1 METKNT
7 DFINY
12 RDLLTLLGYHYNTV
26 SRFLIFV
33 YCFMN
38 QRILTLLITLFI
50 VSISSSSLLA
60 QKNYTDAKAIKKE
73 QKDRDLKIL
82 LISDLNDSYG
92 SVTYSEEVHE
102 VISKIDEID
111 PDIILCGGDMVA
123 GQKASLSMSEIN
135 AMWDGFNS
143 SVLTP
148 INKLDKPFG
157 FTVGNHDASPNYHKD
172 RAAASAF
179 WTANKDKVN
188 LTFVDNTHFP
198 YFFSYIK
205 NNVFFISWDA
215 SSAQIPDEVKEWMK
229 QQLSTE
235 IAHKAK
241 ARIVLGHLPLYAIVE
256 SKNKKGEVL
265 DNADETLV
273 FLKDHQVDMYISGHQ
288 HAYFP
293 ATKQKITL
301 LHSGCLGGG
310 SRQFINDDQPAQKA
324 YAIIEIP
331 KGNGFSKTRIIG
343 FRAVDH
349 QPIPL
354 NSLPESI
361 QGFNGVVERI
371 SEY

>member
-1 METKNT
+1 MQRAFSSYIY
-7 DFINY
+7 FI
-12 RDLLTLLGYHYNTV
+12 LSLT
-26 SRFLIFV
+26 
-33 YCFMN
+33 
-38 QRILTLLITLFI
+38 TLLILNNDLF
-50 VSISSSSLLA
+50 A
-60 QKNYTDAKAIKKE
+60 QPTRSKEIRKE
-73 QKDRDLKIL
+73 QKDSDLKIL

-102 VISKIDEID
+102 VIGKIEEIN
-111 PDIILCGGDMVA
+111 PDIILCSGDMVA
-123 GQKASLSMSEIN
+123 GQKTSLTMPEIN
-135 AMWDGFNS
+135 AMWDGFNA
-143 SVLTP
+143 SVLSP
-148 INKLDKPFG
+148 IYKLDKPFG

-179 WTANKDKVN
+179 WTANKHKVN
-188 LTFVDNTHFP
+188 LTLVDDEHFP

-215 SSAQIPDEVKEWMK
+215 SSALIPDAVKEWMK

-241 ARIVLGHLPLYAIVE
+241 ARIVVGHLPLYAIVE

-265 DNADETLV
+265 DNADETLE

-293 ATKQKITL
+293 ATKKKVTL

-310 SRQFINDDQPAQKA
+310 PRQFLNDDQPAQKA

-331 KGNGFSKTRIIG
+331 KGKDFSKTRITG

-349 QPIPL
+349 QPIL
-354 NSLPESI
+354 FDSLPDSI

-371 SEY
+371 DEY

>member
-1 METKNT
+1 MNLRV
-7 DFINY
+7 I
-12 RDLLTLLGYHYNTV
+12 
-26 SRFLIFV
+26 FLF
-33 YCFMN
+33 
-38 QRILTLLITLFI
+38 ITLFLYT
-50 VSISSSSLLA
+50 SNDLLA
-60 QKNYTDAKAIKKE
+60 QTNYTNAKDIKKE
-73 QKDRDLKIL
+73 QKNKDLKIL

-92 SVTYSEEVHE
+92 SVTYSKEVHE
-102 VISKIDEID
+102 VIGKIDEID

-123 GQKASLSMSEIN
+123 GQKASLTIPEIN
-135 AMWDGFNS
+135 TMWEGFNS
-143 SVLTP
+143 SVLSP
-148 INKLDKPFG
+148 IYQLNKPFG

-179 WTANKDKVN
+179 WATNKDKVN
-188 LTFVDNTHFP
+188 LTFVDDTHFP

-215 SSAQIPDEVKEWMK
+215 SSAQIPNEVKEWMK

-241 ARIVLGHLPLYAIVE
+241 ARIVLGHLPLYAIVD

-265 DNADETLV
+265 NNADETLE
-273 FLKDHQVDMYISGHQ
+273 FLKNHEVDMYISGHQ

-293 ATKQKITL
+293 ATKQMVTL

-310 SRQFINDDQPAQKA
+310 PRQFLNDDQPAQKA

-331 KGNGFSKTRIIG
+331 KGKDFSKALITG

-354 NSLPESI
+354 DSLPDSI
-361 QGFNGVVERI
+361 KGFNGVVERI
-371 SEY
+371 DEF